1 MSDAD
6 NNLGRDNDAVENL
19 APVENDTRDDSA
31 EAIPY
36 SSAVHINSPLD
47 RSLRNDTATLTA
59 TYDPEGFAVDDKGN
73 IKEAL
78 AAAAQITDEN
88 ERLPHKTQFSRS
100 EEHTSELQSLMRIS
114 YAVFCLKKTK
124 KNTQRTETDTH
135 IKKGIKN
142 R

>member
-73 IKEAL
+73 
-78 AAAAQITDEN
+78 
-88 ERLPHKTQFSRS
+88 RS

-114 YAVFCLKKTK
+114 YAVFCLKKKTK
-124 KNTQRTETDTH
+124 KEKTAIIEQL
-135 IKKGIKN
+135 
-142 R
+142 